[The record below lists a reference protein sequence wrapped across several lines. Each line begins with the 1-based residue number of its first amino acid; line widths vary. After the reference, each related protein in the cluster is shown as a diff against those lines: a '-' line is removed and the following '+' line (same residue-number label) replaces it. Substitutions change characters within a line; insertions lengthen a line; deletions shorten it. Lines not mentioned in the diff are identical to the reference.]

1 MFEVEEALLI
11 GPIVA
16 VFLFNSGRIRKA
28 IEILKECLVV
38 LEEKAFKEGNELF
51 KLMYEELLF
60 EVFEWY
66 LSFNDFTNAV
76 ECGRVLLVLACES
89 GNKDQEG
96 RVYLKLGT
104 LHLLHCKYQEAK
116 TFYEKALGIMIATES
131 ILGEGSCYLNLG
143 ATLNALGEN
152 GKAKDYL
159 LKALAISKNVE
170 ARRGEAVCYGNL
182 GNVFASLGEYAKAKE
197 NYEKGIAVR
206 QEIGYR
212 ENEALCYTG
221 LGNVFISLGQYDK
234 AKEHLEKGL
243 KIAED
248 SGDRKTQAYCYRDLA
263 GLLNDNAKAKESFEK
278 ALAITKEIG
287 DKENETACYCNL
299 GTVLYNLG
307 KLAKSKECTEKALA
321 TAKDIGN
328 REIEVSCYG
337 NLGPVL
343 QNLGEYA
350 KAKDYFEKA
359 LAIAKEMGDKK
370 SVATSSLS
378 LGILFKRLGDY
389 SKAKEHLTEALRV
402 TKKIGCRN
410 EEALCH
416 GSLGALFCRACE
428 KAQKHYENQLQ
439 IAKEIGCRTTEA
451 SGYLN
456 LGGCSRDLGDYA
468 KAKEYLEKAVSIT
481 EEIADKNGGAL
492 CGGIL
497 GTVLHFLG
505 DYSKAR
511 EYHKKALCMSQEA
524 GNIFVELD
532 VVSEIAMTLVLEGK
546 MKEASSYLLDCIA
559 KFEDVR
565 SSLKDNIESQLK
577 ITLFDQHILECRV
590 LSSLFCIT
598 GKPVEGLHVA
608 ELGRARALA
617 DLMSVQYSLKSEVSA
632 FERLWADFEKC
643 MINES
648 NSSFLYISYFANSLF
663 LWLFNGAGELIRF
676 QEVDVN
682 KCLANNAPEVNKP
695 TRLVDDVF
703 ETIWFGKFRAEDH
716 QENGQLQP
724 SPTLAECYK
733 MFVEPVADCLDAA
746 EIIIVPDRCLFKVPF
761 TALEDERGKYLSES
775 FRIRIIPSLLT
786 LKLVQDTPADNHNQT
801 GALIVGDPDVGL
813 VRNKRGKKIQPHPLP
828 RAREEAEIIGK
839 LLQVQPLLGEKATK
853 QAVIQSINSVSLIH
867 FACHGDEQLGEI
879 ILAPLHP
886 VYSKS
891 GEEKKPREEEIPRE
905 EDYILTMADISQVRL
920 QAKLVVLSCCH
931 SASGHVSA
939 EGVVGIAHAFLGS
952 GARSVLVALWAID
965 DEATKQFMSR
975 FYEHLVRG
983 ESASESLHQA
993 MKWMRENGY
1002 SKVGQWAPFMLIGDN
1017 ATLDFRK

>member
-11 GPIVA
+11 GSLVA
-16 VFLFNSGRIRKA
+16 VFLVNSGRIRKA
-28 IEILKECLVV
+28 MEIFKECLVV
-38 LEEKAFKEGNELF
+38 LEEKAFKGGNELF
-51 KLMYEELLF
+51 KLMYEEFLF
-60 EVFEWY
+60 EVFEGY
-66 LSFNDFTNAV
+66 LSLNDFANAV
-76 ECGRVLLVLACES
+76 ECGRVLLTLACES

-96 RVYLKLGT
+96 MVYFKLGT

-116 TFYEKALGIMIATES
+116 TFYEKALGIMIATGS
-131 ILGEGSCYLNLG
+131 ILEEGSCYLNLG
-143 ATLNALGEN
+143 SVLSALGEN
-152 GKAKDYL
+152 GKAKEYL
-159 LKALAISKNVE
+159 LKALAISKNVK
-170 ARRGEAVCYGNL
+170 ARRGEALCYGNL

-197 NYEKGIAVR
+197 NYEKGIALR
-206 QEIGYR
+206 QEIGFR
-212 ENEALCYTG
+212 ENEALCYAG
-221 LGNVFISLGQYDK
+221 LGNVCISLGQYDR

-243 KIAED
+243 KIAEE
-248 SGDRKTQAYCYRDLA
+248 SGDRKSQAFCYRDLG
-263 GLLNDNAKAKESFEK
+263 GLLNDNVKAKEYFEK

-299 GTVLYNLG
+299 GTVLYDLG
-307 KLAKSKECTEKALA
+307 KLAKSKECTEEALA
-321 TAKDIGN
+321 MAKEIGS
-328 REIEVSCYG
+328 RELEVSCYG
-337 NLGPVL
+337 NLGTVSHDL
-343 QNLGEYA
+343 CEYA

-370 SVATSSLS
+370 SEATSSLS
-378 LGILFKRLGDY
+378 LGILLKSLGDY
-389 SKAKEHLTEALRV
+389 SKAKEHLQKARKV

-416 GSLGALFCRACE
+416 GYLGQLSCRACE
-428 KAQKHYENQLQ
+428 EAQKHYENQLQ
-439 IAKEIGCRTTEA
+439 IAKEIGCRATEA

-456 LGGCSRDLGDYA
+456 LGELSRDLGDYA
-468 KAKEYLEKAVSIT
+468 KAKEYLEKAFSIT
-481 EEIADKNGGAL
+481 EEIADKNGRAV

-511 EYHKKALCMSQEA
+511 EYHKKALSMSQED
-524 GNIFVELD
+524 GNISVEID

-546 MKEASSYLLDCIA
+546 MKEASAYLLDCIA

-577 ITLFDQHILECRV
+577 ITLFDQHILEYRV
-590 LSSLFCIT
+590 LSALFCVT
-598 GKPVEGLHVA
+598 GKPVKGLHVV

-617 DLMSVQYSLKSEVSA
+617 DLMSVQYSLKSEESA
-632 FERLWADFEKC
+632 FERLWADFERC
-643 MINES
+643 MINEN
-648 NSSFLYISYFANSLF
+648 NSAFLYISYFVNSLF
-663 LWLFNGAGELIRF
+663 LWLFNDAGELIRF
-676 QEVDVN
+676 HEVDVN
-682 KCLANNAPEVNKP
+682 KCLANNAPEANKP

-703 ETIWFGKFRAEDH
+703 ESKWFGKFRAEDDR
-716 QENGQLQP
+716 EDGQLQHN
-724 SPTLAECYK
+724 PTLAECYK
-733 MFVEPVADCLDAA
+733 MFVEPLADCLDGA

-761 TALEDERGKYLSES
+761 AALEDERGRYLSES

-786 LKLVQDTPADNHNQT
+786 LKLIQDTPADNHNQT

-813 VRNKRGKKIQPHPLP
+813 VRGHEKPPPPLP

-839 LLQVQPLLGEKATK
+839 LLQIQPLLGEKATK

-867 FACHGDEQLGEI
+867 FACHGDEQRGEI
-879 ILAPLHP
+879 ILAPPHP
-886 VYSKS
+886 VYWKP
-891 GEEKKPREEEIPRE
+891 GEEKPREKELPRK

-931 SASGHVSA
+931 SASGRVSA

-965 DEATKQFMSR
+965 DEATMQFMSR
-975 FYEHLVRG
+975 FYEHLVCG

-993 MKWMRENGY
+993 MKWMRGNGC
-1002 SKVGQWAPFMLIGDN
+1002 SDFRKWAPFMLIGDN
-1017 ATLDFRK
+1017 VTLDFRK